1 LVVSGAQ
8 DVAGTRH
15 DPGATT
21 EEDDLEDGRFEE
33 PSRLAGGAAR
43 PGEFE
48 QLGPMAWLAG
58 AAMVVLGL
66 VAAVLMIRDVS
77 SESYLYLAFYTIP
90 ANTGISVFP
99 HEPALIWFGKHG
111 SVLWAAVAAGAGT
124 LVAGWLDHTVF
135 VPVMNLRGL
144 SGYKDL
150 GWYRKLAGWFSRQP
164 FWTLVLTGFTPI
176 PFFPFKF
183 LAFSVHYPMGR
194 YLAALLVGRFPRY
207 LYLAWLGRLI
217 AIPDWL
223 LIGVFLAI
231 SLTYAWKGVP
241 GLVRRARTRKSVAPV
256 AVPAP
261 TGSAPTLPPGPR
273 SGGPRT
279 RRSA

>member
-1 LVVSGAQ
+1 MDERRIGAPASRDDDATGAVAFERLGPQ
-8 DVAGTRH
+8 VWFAGTV
-15 DPGATT
+15 
-21 EEDDLEDGRFEE
+21 
-33 PSRLAGGAAR
+33 
-43 PGEFE
+43 
-48 QLGPMAWLAG
+48 MA
-58 AAMVVLGL
+58 VLGV
-66 VAAVLMIRDVS
+66 VAAVLMLRDFS

-90 ANTGISVFP
+90 ANTAISVFP

-111 SVLWAAVAAGAGT
+111 SVLAAALAASAGT

-135 VPVMNLRGL
+135 VPVMNLQGL

-150 GWYRKLAGWFSRQP
+150 GWYRRLAGWFSRQP

-183 LAFSVHYPMGR
+183 LAFSVHYPMRR

-207 LYLAWLGRLI
+207 VALAWLGRLI

-223 LIGVFLAI
+223 LIGFFLAI
-231 SLTYAWKGVP
+231 SLAYAWKGIPQVVAR
-241 GLVRRARTRKSVAPV
+241 LRARRAER
-256 AVPAP
+256 
-261 TGSAPTLPPGPR
+261 PGPPASASTPRAGRR
-273 SGGPRT
+273 SGRDGT

>member
-1 LVVSGAQ
+1 MDEGRIGAPGGRAE
-8 DVAGTRH
+8 DATAPAAFERLGPGVWIAGTV
-15 DPGATT
+15 
-21 EEDDLEDGRFEE
+21 
-33 PSRLAGGAAR
+33 
-43 PGEFE
+43 
-48 QLGPMAWLAG
+48 MA
-58 AAMVVLGL
+58 VLGL
-66 VAAVLMIRDVS
+66 VAAVLMLRDFS

-90 ANTGISVFP
+90 ANTAISVFP

-111 SVLWAAVAAGAGT
+111 SVLAAALAASAGT

-135 VPVMNLRGL
+135 VPVMNLQGL

-183 LAFSVHYPMGR
+183 LAFSVHYPMRR

-207 LYLAWLGRLI
+207 VALAWLGRLI

-223 LIGVFLAI
+223 LIGFFLAI
-231 SLTYAWKGVP
+231 SLAYAWKGIP
-241 GLVRRARTRKSVAPV
+241 PLVARMRARQGARSVSVA
-256 AVPAP
+256 
-261 TGSAPTLPPGPR
+261 TSRPGAEPR
-273 SGGPRT
+273 GGGNRT

>member
-1 LVVSGAQ
+1 LDQRRIGSPGAGQ
-8 DVAGTRH
+8 GDAEAPAASERLGPQVWFAGTV
-15 DPGATT
+15 
-21 EEDDLEDGRFEE
+21 
-33 PSRLAGGAAR
+33 
-43 PGEFE
+43 
-48 QLGPMAWLAG
+48 MA
-58 AAMVVLGL
+58 VLGV
-66 VAAVLMIRDVS
+66 VAAVLMLRDFS

-90 ANTGISVFP
+90 ANTAISVFP

-111 SVLWAAVAAGAGT
+111 SVLAAALAASAGT

-135 VPVMNLRGL
+135 VPVMNLQGL
-144 SGYKDL
+144 SGYKDI

-183 LAFSVHYPMGR
+183 LAFSVHYPMRR

-207 LYLAWLGRLI
+207 VALAWLGRLI

-223 LIGVFLAI
+223 LIGFFLAI
-231 SLTYAWKGVP
+231 SLAYAWKGIP
-241 GLVRRARTRKSVAPV
+241 PLVGRLRASRGTRPAPV
-256 AVPAP
+256 PVVP
-261 TGSAPTLPPGPR
+261 PPGP
-273 SGGPRT
+273 GAEPRAGHDGT

>member
-1 LVVSGAQ
+1 M
-8 DVAGTRH
+8 DN
-15 DPGATT
+15 
-21 EEDDLEDGRFEE
+21 GRNEE
-33 PSRLAGGAAR
+33 PSGPADAR

-48 QLGPMAWLAG
+48 RLGPMVWLAG
-58 AAMVVLGL
+58 TVMVALGI
-66 VAAVLMIRDVS
+66 VAAILMIRDVT

-99 HEPALIWFGKHG
+99 HEPALFWFGKHG
-111 SVLWAAVAAGAGT
+111 SVLWAAIAASVGT

-135 VPVMNLRGL
+135 VPVTNLQGL

-150 GWYRKLAGWFSRQP
+150 GWYRKLAGWFSLQP

-183 LAFSVHYPMGR
+183 LAFSVHYPQRR

-207 LYLAWLGRLI
+207 VALAWLGRLI
-217 AIPDWL
+217 KIPDWL
-223 LIGVFLAI
+223 LIGFFLAI
-231 SLTYAWKGVP
+231 SLTYAWKGIP
-241 GLVRRARTRKSVAPV
+241 KLVARSRQRRAGSPV

-261 TGSAPTLPPGPR
+261 SHTVGDPR
-273 SGGPRT
+273 SGSTRT
-279 RRSA
+279 RPSA

>member
-1 LVVSGAQ
+1 LDEGRIGAPETSA
-8 DVAGTRH
+8 VGTPPVAIERLGPRVWFAGTV
-15 DPGATT
+15 
-21 EEDDLEDGRFEE
+21 
-33 PSRLAGGAAR
+33 
-43 PGEFE
+43 
-48 QLGPMAWLAG
+48 
-58 AAMVVLGL
+58 MVVLGV
-66 VAAVLMIRDVS
+66 VAAVLMLRDFS

-90 ANTGISVFP
+90 ANTAISVFP

-111 SVLWAAVAAGAGT
+111 SVLAAALAASVGT

-135 VPVMNLRGL
+135 VPVMNLQGL

-150 GWYRKLAGWFSRQP
+150 GWYQKLAGWFSRQP

-183 LAFSVHYPMGR
+183 LAFSVHYPMRR

-207 LYLAWLGRLI
+207 VALAWLGRLI

-223 LIGVFLAI
+223 LIGFFLAI
-231 SLTYAWKGVP
+231 TLAYAWKGVP
-241 GLVRRARTRKSVAPV
+241 ELVARLRARRVARP
-256 AVPAP
+256 AVPI
-261 TGSAPTLPPGPR
+261 SASTRRPERRPGR
-273 SGGPRT
+273 DGT